1 MDAQYLAFEAA
12 GWIGAAFILTAYI
25 LVSLGRLSGQSPVFQ
40 WMNIIGAAGMIANG
54 WAHNAVPSVVLNVVW
69 MGIGLY
75 AIWTIRNQTKTKE
88 GEV

>member
-1 MDAQYLAFEAA
+1 MGLQYLAFEAA
-12 GWIGAAFILTAYI
+12 GWIGAALILAAYI

-69 MGIGLY
+69 MGIGLFTVY
-75 AIWTIRNQTKTKE
+75 RIYSKKIITE
-88 GEV
+88 